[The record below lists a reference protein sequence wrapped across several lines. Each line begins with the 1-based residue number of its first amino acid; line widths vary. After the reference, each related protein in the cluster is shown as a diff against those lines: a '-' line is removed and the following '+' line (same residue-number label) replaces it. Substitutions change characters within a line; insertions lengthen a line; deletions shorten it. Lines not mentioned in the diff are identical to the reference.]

1 MSRGDTLDFQIFGC
15 VTGKFEDFSSEVF
28 KDGSDVD
35 SSCARDFRISM
46 SNVRVA
52 SRSHTFG
59 AHSHLVLGVILE
71 KTLDTAAGELIVNLS
86 AFTPLEIEQQLT
98 LIFHGS

>member
-1 MSRGDTLDFQIFGC
+1 MSRGDALDFQIFGC
-15 VTGKFEDFSSEVF
+15 VTGKFEDFSSEIF

-59 AHSHLVLGVILE
+59 AHSHLVLGVVLE
-71 KTLDTAAGELIVNLS
+71 KALDTAAGELISQSVSIYAL
-86 AFTPLEIEQQLT
+86 
-98 LIFHGS
+98 GD